1 MPQTGQKSVTIPDF
15 VWDYAHD
22 YFEEHKKELRKKGIK
37 SVTKLI
43 CVWIQEAAL
52 KYAKS

>member
-1 MPQTGQKSVTIPDF
+1 MPQRGQTSVSIPTF
-15 VWDYAHD
+15 VWDYAAA

-52 KYAKS
+52 KEK